1 MTKASAGTRIIK
13 SFLPVRLD
21 KELGR
26 KKKTRRASFPLCRQ
40 RTVPS
45 GKQTTSRRLASSPD
59 KKGEAKIVGRSSR

>member
-26 KKKTRRASFPLCRQ
+26 KKNEARKFS
-40 RTVPS
+40 TVQTAYRS
-45 GKQTTSRRLASSPD
+45 IGKANDVPTIS
-59 KKGEAKIVGRSSR
+59 

>member
-26 KKKTRRASFPLCRQ
+26 KKKRGAQVFHCADSVPFHRESKRR
-40 RTVPS
+40 
-45 GKQTTSRRLASSPD
+45 PD
-59 KKGEAKIVGRSSR
+59 D